1 MTPAEQQKDGSFE
14 VGGAS
19 YTKDLS
25 YGRVVGGWRA
35 GGKFAEL
42 RQVRGFFWGFDG
54 HVRMYVCMYI
64 YIDIILYSTIL
75 YYTIL
80 YYIVLH

>member
-14 VGGAS
+14 VWGAS

-54 HVRMYVCMYI
+54 HVRMYVCMYVYI
-64 YIDIILYSTIL
+64 YI
-75 YYTIL
+75 
-80 YYIVLH
+80 YI